1 MEIKFS
7 RKLFIFVCFAFFI
20 SNLKFD
26 NAFATWKIEGNTLI
40 IHNEKAMN
48 LFENYR
54 PEQQRGKYK
63 YITITGPIN
72 SFDFT
77 ILETMSRECEII
89 DLSCVEI
96 TTIPGG
102 VFQIRDNLK
111 KIVLPKTLEVIK
123 RGAFA
128 HCINMNIESLPATLK
143 IVESGAFLYCR
154 ELNLT
159 VPETVTVQNGAFKYC
174 PNVRLSQKPSNDAIN
189 TTDKSSQ
196 KLSLFGALL
205 SLIKWS

>member
-1 MEIKFS
+1 MKTKFLRILS
-7 RKLFIFVCFAFFI
+7 IFACFIFFI
-20 SNLKFD
+20 VSPNV
-26 NAFATWKIEGNTLI
+26 NSAFATWKIEGDTLI

-48 LFENYR
+48 LFENYQ

-63 YITITGPIN
+63 YITITGSIN

-77 ILETMSRECEII
+77 LLETMSRECEII

-102 VFQIRDNLK
+102 VFQMRDNLK
-111 KIVLPKTLEVIK
+111 EIVLPKTLEVIR

-154 ELNLT
+154 KLNLT
-159 VPETVTVQNGAFKYC
+159 VPETVTVHNSAVNYC
-174 PNVRLSQKPSNDAIN
+174 PNVRLSQKPSTDAIN